1 MATATPEQAF
11 SPPREREQELKIIM
25 HTGLLYW
32 WPVWF
37 VGFLMAAWTAFDDY
51 HMVLI
56 PDGTT
61 IEGTTITA
69 PAGTTLD
76 VPQVHVSRSKVPGI
90 LFAATFGLVV
100 GCSGGW
106 MRGWRAYFFGAAVAA
121 GVFLLSWVG
130 LWGPLVDW
138 ASYLDVRINLGGYL
152 VLATVLFL
160 IWAWFFFFVDRQIF
174 VVFSKSQIR
183 IHNRILEEEK
193 AFDAGGV
200 AFQVKEYDWF
210 RWLVGGGAGDIV
222 LRVGGSPQPIE
233 LPNVLRVGR
242 RLNEIEKLLRT
253 RDVD

>member
-1 MATATPEQAF
+1 MATASLQQPAILTHQ
-11 SPPREREQELKIIM
+11 REKELKVIM

-32 WPVWF
+32 WPVWV
-37 VGFLMAAWTAFDDY
+37 VGFLMAVWTALDDY
-51 HMVLI
+51 HMILV

-61 IEGTTITA
+61 IAGNTLTVPDGATMDA
-69 PAGTTLD
+69 PLL
-76 VPQVHVSRSKVPGI
+76 HVSRSKLPGI
-90 LFAATFGLVV
+90 LFAVTLALVV

-106 MRGWRAYFFGAAVAA
+106 MRGWRAYFFAATVVAL
-121 GVFLLSWVG
+121 VLLLSWAG
-130 LWGPLVDW
+130 LWGSLYDV
-138 ASYLDVRINLGGYL
+138 ARYLDIRINLGGYL
-152 VLATVLFL
+152 VLSTVLFL
-160 IWAWFFFFVDRQIF
+160 IWTWFFFFVDRQVY

-183 IHNRILEEEK
+183 IHNRILEEER

-200 AFQVKEYDWF
+200 AFQVREYDWF

-222 LRVGGSPQPIE
+222 LRLGGSPQPIE